1 VRERVVPPPSPVNTR
16 SQERPLTQR
25 QAPVEP
31 EDKRKVLS
39 RKEKFLPGTE
49 PHSPGTFGT
58 ALDEP
63 GNARITSGQVSIGT
77 LMVSG
82 ARLGREGLVRVSLL
96 GEYLNQAN
104 FPTSGATNIRTGVTF
119 AASFQPLKWGEVFV
133 GYSASANTNNKT
145 LPNLLQTLGDL
156 TLGFKASN
164 EWFRGFHA
172 GGELRLLSF
181 SGVGNQGVDQFK
193 LGVRPTLL
201 ASYDFRSL
209 APKVPLI
216 ANAAL
221 GFTFDG
227 TGRLVVAQQLNAAE
241 QFALGTNRF
250 NRFNL
255 GLSVEAHLPIA
266 QPFVEYTLAVPLGV
280 PSTGL
285 VGPSGESVPVGQAM
299 ASQLSLG
306 AKVTAIRDVTL
317 LTGVQIGL
325 ARSTALGIPATPP
338 WNFVFGASFAID
350 PFQRGD
356 RTTLE
361 TVREQKVEVFKVPP
375 SKFARIEG
383 TVIDAASKK
392 TVPFAIVSAEG
403 ARPVATDKD
412 GKFLLFEVTPPDK
425 EKPVKVEVTK
435 DGFETQSHDVP
446 VKADQTAKSDFELVA
461 EVKKGAFDILTMSK
475 KKPVLAT
482 VSFAGAA
489 ENAVTMEDSST
500 PKHVEMPAG
509 EYVVT
514 VNADGFLSQT
524 KAVQISP
531 NATMALNFELVPS
544 PKKVLVTLKGDK
556 LEIAQQV
563 HFATNKAVILADS
576 YSLLQQVVDAVV
588 KNNVKRLRVEG
599 HTDNRGV
606 KARNQTLSEER
617 AKAVADYLAA
627 QGIDKTRL
635 ESVGYGDEKPVAPN
649 LTARGREL
657 NRRVELIVIEK

>member
-1 VRERVVPPPSPVNTR
+1 
-16 SQERPLTQR
+16 
-25 QAPVEP
+25 
-31 EDKRKVLS
+31 
-39 RKEKFLPGTE
+39 
-49 PHSPGTFGT
+49 
-58 ALDEP
+58 
-63 GNARITSGQVSIGT
+63 
-77 LMVSG
+77 
-82 ARLGREGLVRVSLL
+82 
-96 GEYLNQAN
+96 
-104 FPTSGATNIRTGVTF
+104 
-119 AASFQPLKWGEVFV
+119 
-133 GYSASANTNNKT
+133 
-145 LPNLLQTLGDL
+145 
-156 TLGFKASN
+156 
-164 EWFRGFHA
+164 
-172 GGELRLLSF
+172 
-181 SGVGNQGVDQFK
+181 
-193 LGVRPTLL
+193 
-201 ASYDFRSL
+201 
-209 APKVPLI
+209 
-216 ANAAL
+216 
-221 GFTFDG
+221 
-227 TGRLVVAQQLNAAE
+227 
-241 QFALGTNRF
+241 
-250 NRFNL
+250 
-255 GLSVEAHLPIA
+255 
-266 QPFVEYTLAVPLGV
+266 
-280 PSTGL
+280 
-285 VGPSGESVPVGQAM
+285 
-299 ASQLSLG
+299 
-306 AKVTAIRDVTL
+306 
-317 LTGVQIGL
+317 
-325 ARSTALGIPATPP
+325 
-338 WNFVFGASFAID
+338 
-350 PFQRGD
+350 
-356 RTTLE
+356 
-361 TVREQKVEVFKVPP
+361 
-375 SKFARIEG
+375 
-383 TVIDAASKK
+383 
-392 TVPFAIVSAEG
+392 
-403 ARPVATDKD
+403 VATDKD